1 MIDALEKELL
11 LLSNKAKYIQENLE
25 GTVDL
30 RKKKKEQVFEMLQSK
45 GYDLIGDDIEY
56 KYLTKMPMDSV
67 TEENVEKMLKEKGN
81 KEHELTIIKG
91 TTINAMWSS
100 ELNNLLEQY
109 LEYKEVRQR
118 LMDGEDSKLKKSQKK
133 VVSKGK
139 KVVKNLIV
147 LDA

>member
-1 MIDALEKELL
+1 
-11 LLSNKAKYIQENLE
+11 LE

-67 TEENVEKMLKEKGN
+67 TEENVEKLLKEKGT
-81 KEHELTIIKG
+81 KDQELTIIKS
-91 TTINAMWSS
+91 TTINQMWSS
-100 ELNNLLEQY
+100 ELDNLLEQY
-109 LEYKEVRQR
+109 LEYKDIRQR
-118 LMDGEDSKLKKSQKK
+118 LMDGEDSKLKKKK

-139 KVVKNLIV
+139 KVAKNLVV
-147 LDA
+147 LDE

>member
-1 MIDALEKELL
+1 MIDALEKELV

-30 RKKKKEQVFEMLQSK
+30 RKKKKEQVIEMLESK

-67 TEENVEKMLKEKGN
+67 TEENVEKLLKEKGT
-81 KEHELTIIKG
+81 KDQELTIIKS

-109 LEYKEVRQR
+109 LEYKDIRQR
-118 LMDGEDSKLKKSQKK
+118 LMDGEDTKLKKKK

-139 KVVKNLIV
+139 KVVKNIVV
-147 LDA
+147 LDE

>member
-1 MIDALEKELL
+1 
-11 LLSNKAKYIQENLE
+11 LE

-30 RKKKKEQVFEMLQSK
+30 RKKKKEQVIEMLESK

-67 TEENVEKMLKEKGN
+67 TEENVEKLLKEKGT
-81 KEHELTIIKG
+81 KDQELTIIKS
-91 TTINAMWSS
+91 TTINQMWSS

-109 LEYKEVRQR
+109 LEYKDIRQR
-118 LMDGEDSKLKKSQKK
+118 LMDGEDTKLKKKK

-139 KVVKNLIV
+139 KIVKNLVV
-147 LDA
+147 LDE